1 MVDFQGVFIFSK
13 RYIEKVGYT
22 LPMTCVG
29 NQDVWRLGVLSL
41 NLLYDSLK
49 VSGGGHVGLMG
60 R

>member
-1 MVDFQGVFIFSK
+1 
-13 RYIEKVGYT
+13 
-22 LPMTCVG
+22 MTCVG